1 MLLLTDSSVAVPY
14 YLGLQLKESF
24 FSMVKQKAPSARRS
38 SDNLGVP
45 VGSVRRVDRRA
56 DRRIGQELTK
66 QDLSQV
72 LPAIWEAETLEL
84 SIQEALQAI
93 RAEFGYSMLWM
104 GLYDR
109 FTHQLTTRGVITNG
123 PRRFT
128 QTTIA
133 LHPGDVLEQVVV
145 QQQPKVVA
153 DIREESRAGAWE
165 RVAKTFELQGTVI
178 LPIQRRSICFG
189 VMILSSRRWG
199 VVPGILE
206 NSTLLA
212 INNALAEAIH
222 QNALE
227 VQRQQTKQPAKPL
240 LALLDTLGTI
250 PSLDDRLK
258 VVADETQKFV
268 ELPTSIYWLEP
279 RGLNFW
285 CRVGRRAGKENGKLA
300 VGEVQNLYQKLCM
313 GETIVLGEAEGSL
326 KASIA
331 SRLMQHLNVKS
342 VMAAPI
348 LYQEDLQG
356 FLVIEGASARIW
368 SEAEKDYVRGVAQLV
383 SLAMPTA
390 EMDAALSQIKS
401 DQLMSAGVT
410 RSIHSDRDWQHVL
423 GLCVEQLAA
432 RLGTDQ
438 LLVLSANA
446 DRGGFDLCYRTGQ
459 AMPQAF
465 GQAENWL
472 PLDSVDEQM
481 LKRAHSPV
489 SIESVERELKFEPWR
504 SQLQSIQAKSLLV
517 SNTSPGHKPEGLVI
531 VTDKVERRWNQADR
545 ELLQTLSS
553 QIGLILHQW
562 QLQRQTDQQAH
573 LHETFQWG
581 MRSLQRLSKIEALDQ
596 SAMRHLSQLLHA
608 PLVGIVSW
616 ENGGTFA
623 KVSNSLLQNNSFQ
636 LDTER
641 LISVETDAILHWA
654 VSTEGL
660 LTLRLKDLPTDGKQ
674 WISGPANA
682 QVLVMAL
689 RTAPEHEPNAVVI
702 LADSASREWSEEQ
715 TNLLAI
721 VVNQLAWCRRHLK
734 LTDKMSGAQQQLTQ
748 LNWYKQHQIS
758 QLRQGFEECLQQITA
773 QPVNPKQQL
782 LVQKM
787 SVLSERSQHVV
798 TNEIWE
804 LAFSHQTT
812 PLITLIKQAT
822 ARANPLIQ
830 ERQLWSKVHC
840 ESNLTL
846 VGDVSKIECVLYELI
861 AEACGRSPVGDR
873 IDIWCRPIDERWM
886 EISITDEGSVP
897 IQVLQE
903 LEQGLP
909 LDQLSP
915 STLFEPRNSHLWVC
929 QTLTQ
934 QLGGEC
940 TLSTMDDG
948 RTLSR
953 VVLPLNAADVTR

>member
-1 MLLLTDSSVAVPY
+1 
-14 YLGLQLKESF
+14 
-24 FSMVKQKAPSARRS
+24 MVKHKIPKYSQPKDKATPPAMRPGGRK
-38 SDNLGVP
+38 P
-45 VGSVRRVDRRA
+45 ERRA
-56 DRRIGQELTK
+56 DRRVGQELTK

-72 LPAIWEAETLEL
+72 LPAIWEAETLDR

-93 RAEFGYSMLWM
+93 RAEFGYSLLWM

-109 FTHQLTTRGVITNG
+109 FTHQLTTRGVITSG

-128 QTTIA
+128 QTTLA
-133 LHPGDVLEQVVV
+133 LHPGDVLEQVIV

-165 RVAKTFELQGTVI
+165 RVAKNFELQGTVI

-189 VMILSSRRWG
+189 VMILASRRWG
-199 VVPGILE
+199 VIPGILE

-240 LALLDTLGTI
+240 LSLLSSLGTL

-258 VVADETQKFV
+258 VVVDETQKFV
-268 ELPTSIYWLEP
+268 GTPVSIYWLEP

-285 CRVGRRAGKENGKLA
+285 CRVGKRQGKPDGTLP
-300 VGEVQNLYQKLCM
+300 VGEVQNLYQKLCAQEM
-313 GETIVLGEAEGSL
+313 ISLGEAEGSL
-326 KASIA
+326 KASVA
-331 SRLMQHLNVKS
+331 NRLMQHLNAQSIIV
-342 VMAAPI
+342 API
-348 LYQEDLQG
+348 VYQEDLQG
-356 FLVIEGASARIW
+356 FIVTEGASPRIW
-368 SEAEKDYVRGVAQLV
+368 SEAEKDYVRGVGQLT

-401 DQLMSAGVT
+401 DHLTSAGVT

-423 GLCVEQLAA
+423 GLCAEQLAV
-432 RLGTDQ
+432 RLGTNQ
-438 LLVLSANA
+438 LLVLSANS

-465 GQAENWL
+465 GQGDWL
-472 PLDSVDEQM
+472 PLESVDEQM

-504 SQLQSIQAKSLLV
+504 SHFQSMNARSLLV
-517 SNTSPGHKPEGLVI
+517 SNTSPGHKPEGLVL

-545 ELLQTLSS
+545 ELLQTLSA

-596 SAMRHLSQLLHA
+596 SAMRNLSQLLHA
-608 PLVGIVSW
+608 PLVGIITW
-616 ENGGTFA
+616 ENGSTFA
-623 KVSNSLLQNNSFQ
+623 QASHVLLQNNSFQ
-636 LDTER
+636 VDTKR
-641 LISVETDAILHWA
+641 LISLETDALLHWA
-654 VSTEGL
+654 ISTEGL
-660 LTLRLKDLPTDGKQ
+660 LTLRLEDLPADGQQ
-674 WISGPANA
+674 WISGPMGSQLLA
-682 QVLVMAL
+682 MAL

-702 LADSASREWSEEQ
+702 LADSASRQWSNEQ
-715 TNLLAI
+715 TTLMAV

-734 LTDKMSGAQQQLTQ
+734 LTDKMLDNQQQLTQ
-748 LNWYKQHQIS
+748 LNWVKQHQMAE
-758 QLRQGFEECLQQITA
+758 LKQGFDECLQQVGA
-773 QPVNPKQQL
+773 QPKNPRQQML
-782 LVQKM
+782 LQNM
-787 SVLSERSQHVV
+787 NLLAERSAHAIEQ
-798 TNEIWE
+798 EQWSLKLRE
-804 LAFSHQTT
+804 ETT
-812 PLITLIKQAT
+812 PLITLIKRAT

-840 ESNLTL
+840 ETNLT
-846 VGDVSKIECVLYELI
+846 VFGDVAKIEFVLYELI
-861 AEACGRSPVGDR
+861 AEACDRSPVGDR
-873 IDIWCRPIDERWM
+873 IDIWCRPIDERWL
-886 EISITDEGSVP
+886 EIAITDEGSVNNE
-897 IQVLQE
+897 VMQE
-903 LEQGLP
+903 LEEGRP
-909 LDQLSP
+909 LDLLSP
-915 STLFEPRNSHLWVC
+915 STLHEPENSHLWVC
-929 QTLTQ
+929 QSLMRQ
-934 QLGGEC
+934 IGGEF
-940 TLSTMDDG
+940 TLSQMEDG

-953 VVLPLNAADVTR
+953 VVLPLAGKRTQ

>member
-1 MLLLTDSSVAVPY
+1 
-14 YLGLQLKESF
+14 
-24 FSMVKQKAPSARRS
+24 MVKHTVPSSPRSPRSADKLAPPAA
-38 SDNLGVP
+38 LP
-45 VGSVRRVDRRA
+45 DRRA
-56 DRRIGQELTK
+56 DRRAGQELTK

-72 LPAIWEAETLEL
+72 LPAIWEAETLDH

-93 RAEFGYSMLWM
+93 RAEFGYSLLWM

-109 FTHQLTTRGVITNG
+109 FTHQLTSRGVITSG

-128 QTTIA
+128 QPSLA
-133 LHPGDVLEQVVV
+133 LEPGDILEQVIV

-153 DIREESRAGAWE
+153 DIREESRAGAWA
-165 RVAKTFELQGTVI
+165 RVAKIFELQGTVI

-199 VVPGILE
+199 VIPGILE

-240 LALLDTLGTI
+240 LTLLDTLGTM

-258 VVADETQKFV
+258 MVADETQKFV
-268 ELPTSIYWLEP
+268 ETPTSIYWLEP
-279 RGLNFW
+279 RGLAFW
-285 CRVGRRAGKENGKLA
+285 CRVGRRKGNPNGTLA
-300 VGEVQNLYQKLCM
+300 VSEVQSLYQKLCA

-326 KASIA
+326 KASVA

-348 LYQEDLQG
+348 LYQGDLQG
-356 FLVIEGASARIW
+356 FMVTEGANPRIW
-368 SEAEKDYVRGVAQLV
+368 SEAEKDYVKGVAQLV

-423 GLCVEQLAA
+423 GLCVEQLAV

-438 LLVLSANA
+438 LLVLSANSE
-446 DRGGFDLCYRTGQ
+446 RGGFDLCYRTGQ

-465 GQAENWL
+465 GQAEVWH

-504 SQLQSIQAKSLLV
+504 SHFQSMRAKSLLV
-517 SNTSPGHKPEGLVI
+517 SNTSPGREPEGLVV

-545 ELLQTLSS
+545 ELLQVLSS

-581 MRSLQRLSKIEALDQ
+581 MRSLQRLSKIGALDQ

-608 PLVGIVSW
+608 PLVGIVTW
-616 ENGGTFA
+616 ENGGAFA
-623 KVSNSLLQNNSFQ
+623 KVSSTLLQNNSFQ

-660 LTLRLKDLPTDGKQ
+660 MTLRLEDLPADGKQ
-674 WISGPANA
+674 WIQGPAQS

-689 RTAPEHEPNAVVI
+689 RTAPEHEPNAVVV
-702 LADSASREWSEEQ
+702 LADKANRRWSDEQ
-715 TNLLAI
+715 TTLLAI
-721 VVNQLAWCRRHLK
+721 VVNQLAWCRRHIK
-734 LTDKMSGAQQQLTQ
+734 LMDKMLTQQQQLTQ
-748 LNWYKQHQIS
+748 LNWYKQHQIAALS
-758 QLRQGFEECLQQITA
+758 QGFEECLQQVMA
-773 QPVNPKQQL
+773 QPMNSKQQL
-782 LVQKM
+782 LLQNM
-787 SVLSERSQHVV
+787 NVLAERSQHVIKH
-798 TNEIWE
+798 EGWA
-804 LAFSHQTT
+804 LAFREQTT
-812 PLITLIKQAT
+812 PLVTLIKRAT

-830 ERQLWSKVHC
+830 DRQLWSKVHC
-840 ESNLTL
+840 ESNLTIS
-846 VGDVSKIECVLYELI
+846 GDIGKIENVLYELI
-861 AEACGRSPVGDR
+861 AEACERSPVGDR
-873 IDIWCRPIDERWM
+873 IDIWCRPIDERWL
-886 EISITDEGSVP
+886 EVAITDEGSVMP
-897 IQVLQE
+897 QILQE
-903 LEQGLP
+903 LENGLP
-909 LDQLSP
+909 IDLLSP
-915 STLFEPRNSHLWVC
+915 STLYDPKNSHLWVC
-929 QTLTQ
+929 QALMQ
-934 QLGGEC
+934 QLGGEF
-940 TLSTMDDG
+940 TLSQMEDG
-948 RTLSR
+948 RSLSR
-953 VVLPLNAADVTR
+953 VILPLSSESAS

>member
-1 MLLLTDSSVAVPY
+1 
-14 YLGLQLKESF
+14 
-24 FSMVKQKAPSARRS
+24 MVKQKAPGVRKSPNNFGAPGRRA
-38 SDNLGVP
+38 
-45 VGSVRRVDRRA
+45 DRRA
-56 DRRIGQELTK
+56 DRRMGQELVK

-72 LPAIWEAETLEL
+72 LPAIWEAETLEQ

-93 RAEFGYSMLWM
+93 RAEFGYSLLWV

-128 QTTIA
+128 QTSIG
-133 LHPGDVLEQVVV
+133 LHPGDILEQVVV
-145 QQQPKVVA
+145 QQQPMVVA
-153 DIREESRAGAWE
+153 DVREESRAGAWE
-165 RVAKTFELQGTVI
+165 RIAKTFELQGTVV

-240 LALLDTLGTI
+240 LTLLDALGTM
-250 PSLDDRLK
+250 PGLDDRLK
-258 VVADETQKFV
+258 MVADETQKFV
-268 ELPTSIYWLEP
+268 ETPASVYWLEP

-285 CRVGRRAGKENGKLA
+285 CRAGRRAGKSNGSIA
-300 VGEVQNLYQKLCM
+300 VGEVQSLYQKLCA

-326 KASIA
+326 RASVA
-331 SRLMQHLNVKS
+331 GRLMQYLGAKS
-342 VMAAPI
+342 AIAAPI
-348 LYQEDLQG
+348 VYQDDLQG
-356 FLVIEGASARIW
+356 FVLVEGAEPRLW
-368 SEAEKDYVRGVAQLV
+368 SEAEKDYARGVAQLV

-390 EMDAALSQIKS
+390 EMDAALSQIRS

-410 RSIHSDRDWQHVL
+410 RSIYSDRDWQHVL
-423 GLCVEQLAA
+423 GLCVEQLGV

-438 LLVLSANA
+438 LLVLSANL

-465 GQAENWL
+465 GQAETWL

-481 LKRAHSPV
+481 LKRAHAPV
-489 SIESVERELKFEPWR
+489 SVESVERELKFEPWR
-504 SQLQSIQAKSLLV
+504 SQFQAMQAKSLLA
-517 SNTSPGHKPEGLVI
+517 SNTSPGRKPEGLVI
-531 VTDKVERRWNQADR
+531 VVDKVERRWNQADR

-581 MRSLQRLSKIEALDQ
+581 MRSLQRLSGLEALDR
-596 SAMRHLSQLLHA
+596 SAMQHLSQLLHA

-623 KVSNSLLQNNSFQ
+623 KVSNALLQNNSFQ
-636 LDTER
+636 LDAER
-641 LISVETDAILHWA
+641 LIAVETDAIIHWA

-660 LTLRLKDLPTDGKQ
+660 LTLRLRDLPADGKQ
-674 WISGPANA
+674 WIEGPADA

-689 RTAPEHEPNAVVI
+689 RTAPEHEPNAVVV

-734 LTDKMSGAQQQLTQ
+734 LTDKMLNAQQQLTQ
-748 LNWYKQHQIS
+748 LNWYKQHQIKE
-758 QLRQGFEECLQQITA
+758 LRRGFEACLQQVVA
-773 QPVNPKQQL
+773 QSATPKQQL
-782 LVQKM
+782 LVQNM
-787 SVLSERSQHVV
+787 NVLAERSQHVV
-798 TNEIWE
+798 TNEVWE
-804 LAFSHQTT
+804 LAFDYQTT
-812 PLITLIKQAT
+812 PLITLIKRAS
-822 ARANPLIQ
+822 ARANALIQ

-840 ESNLTL
+840 ESNLTIS
-846 VGDVSKIECVLYELI
+846 GDISKIESVLYELI
-861 AEACGRSPVGDR
+861 SEACERSPVGDR
-873 IDIWCRPIDERWM
+873 IDIWCRQIDERWL
-886 EISITDEGSVP
+886 EVSITDEGSVSP
-897 IQVLQE
+897 QILQE

-909 LDQLSP
+909 IDLLSP
-915 STLFEPRNSHLWVC
+915 ATLYEPKNSHLWVC
-929 QTLTQ
+929 QFLMQ
-934 QLGGEC
+934 QLGGEF
-940 TLSTMDDG
+940 TLSQMEDG

-953 VVLPLNAADVTR
+953 VVLPLNSEDVTR